1 MNVKSCSILANHLFI
16 MLPSVLTL
24 VNIAK
29 KYIILEILMKVSFF
43 NSYSLSYYIAVV
55 WLVSWLLS
63 LCKIAMTRFFFKEK
77 EIFSRD
83 KILLILGFTNILSV
97 SSIQLALVIVVKIE
111 VVLVL
116 LKEIV
121 ELVFELLLVV
131 ESIFMIFSTSFV
143 YLLGL

>member
-1 MNVKSCSILANHLFI
+1 
-16 MLPSVLTL
+16 
-24 VNIAK
+24 
-29 KYIILEILMKVSFF
+29 
-43 NSYSLSYYIAVV
+43 
-55 WLVSWLLS
+55 
-63 LCKIAMTRFFFKEK
+63 MTRFFFKEK